1 MGLTTSL
8 MARFLV
14 RNKIQNFTT
23 FASLL
28 RMTTKYGF
36 PDIREALVEE
46 LEGAYPTK
54 WEDFEMAKVLGEDVF
69 GSPKPHPNAVLN
81 LFLEQRVIFALPFA
95 AYRAGLG
102 NPFALASE
110 RPGATLP
117 RLTLTSIIHGTG
129 GMRRAMTYAMQTL
142 VFTRDPEVCTEKTCV
157 MDLGVTHTERTEALK
172 KVSGVIVE
180 KSEDDPLSPLSFENL
195 LCVGCARQLVSAHR
209 DCRRRLVWERLPN
222 LIGWE
227 SWESV

>member
-1 MGLTTSL
+1 

-14 RNKIQNFTT
+14 QNRIPNFTT

-36 PDIREALVEE
+36 PGIREALVGE
-46 LEGAYPTK
+46 LKGAYPTK
-54 WEDFEMAKVLGEDVF
+54 WEDFETAKVLGEDVF

-81 LFLEQRVIFALPFA
+81 LFLEQQVKFALPFA

-102 NPFALASE
+102 SPSALASE
-110 RPGATLP
+110 KPGVTLP
-117 RLTLTSIIHGTG
+117 RLTLASIIHGTG
-129 GMRRAMTYAMQTL
+129 EMRRAMTYAMQAF
-142 VFTRDPEVCTEKTCV
+142 VFTQDSESCTERTCV
-157 MDLGVTHTERTEALK
+157 MDLGVPAPHTGRTEALK
-172 KVSGVIVE
+172 KISGVIVK
-180 KSEDDPLSPLSFENL
+180 KSGGDLLFPLSFENL
-195 LCVGCARQLVSAHR
+195 LCVGCARPFVRAHR
-209 DCRRRLVWERLPN
+209 DCGRRLVWERLPN

>member
-1 MGLTTSL
+1 
-8 MARFLV
+8 
-14 RNKIQNFTT
+14 
-23 FASLL
+23 
-28 RMTTKYGF
+28 MTTKYGF

-46 LEGAYPTK
+46 LKGAYPTK
-54 WEDFEMAKVLGEDVF
+54 WEDLETAKVPGEDVF

-81 LFLEQRVIFALPFA
+81 LFLEQRVKFALPFA

-102 NPFALASE
+102 SPVALASE
-110 RPGATLP
+110 RPDVTLP
-117 RLTLTSIIHGTG
+117 RLTLASIINGMG

-142 VFTRDPEVCTEKTCV
+142 VFTQDSESCTERTCV
-157 MDLGVTHTERTEALK
+157 MDLSIFETHTERTEALK
-172 KVSGVIVE
+172 KISGVIVK
-180 KSEDDPLSPLSFENL
+180 KSEGDPLSPLSFENL
-195 LCVGCARQLVSAHR
+195 LCADCARPLISAHR